1 MGFLE
6 IFSLYIPALAYGIII
21 CFRCLLPWYIIENL
35 STLLDD
41 VEQRVTSA
49 VTIGAIPAEYMA
61 DLEMYGTLYSLKSSS
76 H

>member
-6 IFSLYIPALAYGIII
+6 IFSIYITALAYGIVI

-41 VEQRVTSA
+41 VEQRLTSA
-49 VTIGAIPAEYMA
+49 VTIGAIPAEYRA
-61 DLEMYGTLYSLKSSS
+61 DLEM
-76 H
+76 